1 MANTIKNYVDGKFVT
16 SNATQTVEV
25 INPATLEVLGHTP
38 LGTKD
43 DVDAAVEAADR
54 AFESWS
60 KTPVIDRLQP
70 FFRLK
75 ALMEK
80 HMDEIAG
87 MIVKENG
94 KTFIEGKGDMLRG
107 KQMIE
112 VACGMSNLMMGESME
127 NIAPDIDCTA
137 IRRPLGVFTAITP
150 FNFPA
155 MVPLWF
161 WPFAVATGNTFVL
174 KPSERVPLTQVR
186 LFELIDEAGFPPGV
200 INMVQGTKDVVNGF
214 LTHPK
219 VKGVSFVGSTPV
231 AKYVY
236 ETAAANHKRVQSL
249 GGAKNFLVILPDA
262 PMEKS
267 VKAMVDSCYGCA
279 GERCLAG
286 AVIVTVGDA
295 HNEVRE
301 LVLKAAKN
309 VVVGNGL
316 EPGTTMGPV
325 ISQQAKDRIH
335 RDIQTAIEE
344 GAELLLDGRHI
355 DVTGL
360 DGYFVGPTVFD
371 HVEPNTLLSTKE
383 IFGPV
388 ISLMNV
394 DSLDDAI
401 KLVNGSEFGNT
412 TSIFTSNGGAAR
424 YFTSRVNPSMVG
436 VNLGVPAPMA
446 FFSFGGSKN
455 SFFGDVKA
463 HGNSSVE
470 FYTEKHAVM
479 TRWFQEGVDAVA
491 SPMWHSDD

>member
-1 MANTIKNYVDGKFVT
+1 MDTIVKNYVDGNFVT
-16 SNATQTVEV
+16 SNATETVEV

-43 DVDAAVEAADR
+43 DVDMAVAAAEEAYKT
-54 AFESWS
+54 WS

-75 ALMEK
+75 ALMEANLE
-80 HMDEIAG
+80 EIATL
-87 MIVKENG
+87 IVKENG
-94 KTFIEGKGDMLRG
+94 KTFVEGKGDILRG

-112 VACGMSNLMMGESME
+112 VACGMANLMMGECLE
-127 NIAPDIDCTA
+127 NIAVDIDCTA
-137 IRRPLGVFTAITP
+137 IRRPLGVFTGITP

-161 WPFAVATGNTFVL
+161 WPFAVATGNTFIL

-200 INMVQGTKDVVNGF
+200 VNMVQGAKDVVNSF
-214 LTHPK
+214 LTHPD

-231 AKYVY
+231 AKHVY
-236 ETAAANHKRVQSL
+236 STGTANGKRVQAL

-286 AVIVTVGDA
+286 AVIVTVGDS
-295 HNEVRE
+295 HQEVRD
-301 LVLKAAKN
+301 LVLDAANN

-316 EPGTTMGPV
+316 DPQTTMGPV
-325 ISQQAKDRIH
+325 ISQQAKERIH
-335 RDIQTAIEE
+335 SDIETAIDE
-344 GAELLLDGRHI
+344 GAEMLMDGRNI
-355 DVTGL
+355 DVPGL
-360 DGYFVGPTVFD
+360 DGYFIGPTVFD
-371 HVEPNTLLSTKE
+371 KVKPNTLLSTKE

-388 ISLMNV
+388 ISLMQV

-401 KLVNGSEFGNT
+401 ELINSSPYGNT

-424 YFTSRVNPSMVG
+424 YFTSNVNPSMVG

-446 FFSFGGSKN
+446 FFSFGGSKD

-479 TRWFQEGVDAVA
+479 SRWFQEGVDAVA
-491 SPMWHSDD
+491 SPMWHSEE